1 MLSSHAS
8 DISKDVAAIG
18 AQSKFVDL
26 DGLTTHYIEA
36 GEGPL
41 LVLVHGG
48 GAGADSWGNWRSCLS
63 AYARKFRVIAYDM
76 PGFGRT
82 AKPDPSVY
90 DYGQEARNRHLT
102 ALIRHLNHAAPAHL
116 IGNSMGGA
124 TALGVAMTAPDL
136 VRKLVLMG
144 SAGLGIS
151 NPDPEAMRPFA
162 AYDYSIE
169 AMRTIMEHLGGPRF
183 QFDEQLLQYRH
194 ALMQEPA
201 ARAAIDVIKRSK
213 LTYTSEQ
220 IASVKAPTLVVG
232 GKADKV
238 AILARTYGY
247 LELLENSWGFV
258 LPHVGHWAMMESP
271 REFVAITTAF
281 FDEELF

>member
-1 MLSSHAS
+1 MLSARAS
-8 DISKDVAAIG
+8 DISKDVASIG
-18 AQSKFVDL
+18 AQSRFVEL

-48 GAGADSWGNWRSCLS
+48 GAGADAWGNWQSCLA
-63 AYARKFRVIAYDM
+63 AYAQKFRVIAPDM
-76 PGFGRT
+76 PGFGYT
-82 AKPDPSVY
+82 AKPDPSNY
-90 DYGQEARNRHLT
+90 DYSQEARNRHLT
-102 ALIRHLNHAAPAHL
+102 ALIRHFNHGAPAHV

-124 TALGVAMTAPDL
+124 TALGVAMNAPDL
-136 VRKLVLMG
+136 IRKLVLMG

-183 QFDEQLLQYRH
+183 KFDESLLQYRH
-194 ALMQEPA
+194 GLMQDPA

-213 LTYTSEQ
+213 LTYTAEQ
-220 IASVKAPTLVVG
+220 ISSVKTPTLVVG

-271 REFVAITTAF
+271 RAFVAITAAF
-281 FDEELF
+281 FDEDLF